1 MPPDAAQI
9 GKPGTRADVFE
20 VRPVGIRSAADGGAQ
35 VSSEITMR
43 LIESLM
49 QTAGR
54 NIADPHHI
62 QLRTPR
68 ERAVSDRVVA
78 GSNNTE
84 IAAELFISDSTVMT
98 HLNRILYKLERRDR
112 VHLVL
117 YAYEHALGKS
127 GHR

>member
-1 MPPDAAQI
+1 
-9 GKPGTRADVFE
+9 
-20 VRPVGIRSAADGGAQ
+20 
-35 VSSEITMR
+35 MR
-43 LIESLM
+43 LIESFM

-54 NIADPHHI
+54 SIADPHHI

-68 ERAVSDRVVA
+68 ERAVSDRFVA